1 MLAEWKE
8 NKFFLQLKEHSKER
22 LNNES
27 NKKIVVKREESKSIK
42 G

>member
-1 MLAEWKE
+1 MLVEWKE

-27 NKKIVVKREESKSIK
+27 DEKK
-42 G
+42 